1 MHVKVSKKNYFNDQ
15 ANKIHIKASFR
26 LPQALFFQFLLFVK
40 KTLKKQNKREPYY
53 SDESEIF
60 LLIYG
65 FMGEVSCACLKY
77 IWVEFK
83 IFSKSTKEKNVCL
96 VAVFREKKFKSRLSK
111 IRGRQP
117 LKNLK

>member
-1 MHVKVSKKNYFNDQ
+1 
-15 ANKIHIKASFR
+15 
-26 LPQALFFQFLLFVK
+26 
-40 KTLKKQNKREPYY
+40 
-53 SDESEIF
+53 
-60 LLIYG
+60 
-65 FMGEVSCACLKY
+65 MGEVSCACLKY